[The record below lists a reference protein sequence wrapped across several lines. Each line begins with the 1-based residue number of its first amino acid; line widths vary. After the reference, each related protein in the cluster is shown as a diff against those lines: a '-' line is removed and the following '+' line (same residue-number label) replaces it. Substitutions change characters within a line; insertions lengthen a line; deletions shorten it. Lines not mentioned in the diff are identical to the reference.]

1 MRCPFCQ
8 QAENHVVDSRLTTE
22 GDSIRRRRECEGCDR
37 RFTTYERI
45 DGVVPFVI
53 KKDGSRIPFDREKV
67 IAGIRRACQKRPVA
81 ITAIEGF
88 AEQLERRLQ
97 ERGEREIASRAIGEE
112 VMTFLR
118 DADDVAYVRFASV
131 YRSFKDVGEFM
142 DELKDLI
149 NEAGSSRRG
158 PDSES
163 GS

>member
-112 VMTFLR
+112 VMIFLR

-149 NEAGSSRRG
+149 NEAGSSRRSAD
-158 PDSES
+158 PES
-163 GS
+163 GN

>member
-1 MRCPFCQ
+1 M
-8 QAENHVVDSRLTTE
+8 DSRLTTE
-22 GDSIRRRRECEGCDR
+22 GDSIRRRRECEGCER

-53 KKDGSRIPFDREKV
+53 KKDGSRSPFDRDKV

-88 AEQLERRLQ
+88 ARQLELRLQ
-97 ERGEREIASRAIGEE
+97 EGGEREIQSRRIGEE

-118 DADDVAYVRFASV
+118 EADDVAYVRFASV

-149 NEAGSSRRG
+149 SEAGTVRRNKD
-158 PDSES
+158 PDS
-163 GS
+163 GG

>member
-8 QAENHVVDSRLTTE
+8 QPENHVVDSRLTAE
-22 GDSIRRRRECEGCDR
+22 GDSIRRRRECESCGR
-37 RFTTYERI
+37 RFTTYERV
-45 DGVVPFVI
+45 DGVLPFVI

-67 IAGIRRACQKRPVA
+67 ISGIRRACQKRPVA
-81 ITAIEGF
+81 ITSIEGF

-97 ERGEREIASRAIGEE
+97 EGSEREIASRAIGEE

-118 DADDVAYVRFASV
+118 EADDVAYVRFASV

-149 NEAGSSRRG
+149 SEAGSTRRKADPEPG
-158 PDSES
+158 N
-163 GS
+163 

>member
-1 MRCPFCQ
+1 
-8 QAENHVVDSRLTTE
+8 VDSRLTTE
-22 GDSIRRRRECEGCDR
+22 GDSIRRRRECEGCER

-53 KKDGSRIPFDREKV
+53 KKDGSRSPFDRDKV

-88 AEQLERRLQ
+88 ARQLELRLQ
-97 ERGEREIASRAIGEE
+97 EGGEREIQSRRIGEE

-118 DADDVAYVRFASV
+118 EADDVAYVRFASV

-149 NEAGSSRRG
+149 SEAGTVRRNKD
-158 PDSES
+158 PDS
-163 GS
+163 GG